1 MILVEGKM
9 SWQPLVAAVIAS
21 IWMVE
26 CREARAQAD
35 RPTIVTVC
43 APCHGTDGAGR
54 DIETP
59 NLAGQSGIYLYNQII
74 AFQKGTRRH
83 PAMRGIARELTE
95 NEIREIVGYYAI
107 LPPP

>member
-1 MILVEGKM
+1 MILVDGKM
-9 SWQPLVAAVIAS
+9 SLAGVVIALS
-21 IWMVE
+21 CMVE
-26 CREARAQAD
+26 CGEARAQAD
-35 RPTIVTVC
+35 RPAIVAVC

-83 PAMRGIARELTE
+83 PAMRGIARDLTE
-95 NEIREIVGYYAI
+95 HEIREIVGYYAI